1 MNENRH
7 SRRALLITTLILL
20 CMLLAGGVFVIFRIR
35 LRTAALPQAQTSGQN
50 GDPST
55 AGGTGQAP
63 AAAGHSPS
71 ITEQIRSWFGV
82 DAVVDILS
90 ADRSVSR
97 DVPMPHA
104 SSRHPAQTA
113 GSGNAAAPAAAET
126 PQDATQAVQA
136 DPAAATAADGAQS
149 AAPAEETE
157 EVSAAHKLFPELET
171 SAVTSAKD
179 LTKRQKSYIK
189 SWEALHG
196 REFPM
201 GAPLHN
207 YNWKYLEYDENGVL
221 HYEGDE
227 DYTVRRGID
236 VSEFQ
241 GWIDWEAVREAGYDF
256 AFVRVGYRMFDSGDL
271 YEDSRAVKNL
281 KRAKKAG
288 LDVGVYVFSQAV
300 SKKEAREEAKLC
312 LDVIEKSGVEITLP
326 VVFDP
331 EIQIDYYARIN
342 YITSEQFTDNA
353 IAFCEAI
360 HKAGRVPAIYANS
373 STLTDILN
381 MKRITRETDAVI
393 WYADYYGVPET
404 PYQFTFWQYTDLGW
418 VSGISETET
427 DLNLWFVKTEEE
439 QEEPAE
445 EAADQAPEDTETTEK
460 TEASE
465 KVEKTETAGTE
476 EKAEQ
481 TESAEPAENAG
492 QKESKETTSEK
503 PADNT
508 EAAAGTETTETA
520 AP

>member
-1 MNENRH
+1 MDKKRH
-7 SRRALLITTLILL
+7 SRRALLITTLILVCL
-20 CMLLAGGVFVIFRIR
+20 LLAGGVFILYRIR

-126 PQDATQAVQA
+126 PQDAAQAVQA

-157 EVSAAHKLFPELET
+157 EVSAAHQLFPELET

-221 HYEGDE
+221 HYEGDD

-418 VSGISETET
+418 VSGIAETET
-427 DLNLWFVKTEEE
+427 DLNLWFVKNEEE
-439 QEEPAE
+439 EEAPAE
-445 EAADQAPEDTETTEK
+445 EASDQAAEGASAPAKDAAEASSGKADQTEEKAGAADQTEDKAGAADQTKEGTADQAPSAES
-460 TEASE
+460 AQP
-465 KVEKTETAGTE
+465 AGT
-476 EKAEQ
+476 
-481 TESAEPAENAG
+481 P
-492 QKESKETTSEK
+492 
-503 PADNT
+503 
-508 EAAAGTETTETA
+508 
-520 AP
+520 

>member
-1 MNENRH
+1 MNEKHH

-35 LRTAALPQAQTSGQN
+35 LRTAAPPQKESSGQS
-50 GDPST
+50 GDPS
-55 AGGTGQAP
+55 ADGGPGQAS
-63 AAAGHSPS
+63 ADAGHSPS

-97 DVPMPHA
+97 DVPMPRA

-113 GSGNAAAPAAAET
+113 GSGNAAAATAAET
-126 PQDATQAVQA
+126 SQGAAQAVQA
-136 DPAAATAADGAQS
+136 DPAAAAAAGDVAGAQS

-221 HYEGDE
+221 HYEGDD

-241 GWIDWEAVREAGYDF
+241 GWIDWEAVRESGYDF

-381 MKRITRETDAVI
+381 MKRITGETDAVI

-445 EAADQAPEDTETTEK
+445 EAADQAADDA
-460 TEASE
+460 EA
-465 KVEKTETAGTE
+465 AGNT
-476 EKAEQ
+476 EQ
-481 TESAEPAENAG
+481 TGAKETGEKPAENAEQTG
-492 QKESKETTSEK
+492 SRETGEK
-503 PADNT
+503 PAENA
-508 EAAAGTETTETA
+508 EAAAGTGSSENA
-520 AP
+520 VVQ

>member
-35 LRTAALPQAQTSGQN
+35 LRTAVPPQTESSGQS
-50 GDPST
+50 GDPS
-55 AGGTGQAP
+55 ADGGPGQAS
-63 AAAGHSPS
+63 ADAGHSPS

-97 DVPMPHA
+97 DVPMPRA

-126 PQDATQAVQA
+126 PQAVQA

-157 EVSAAHKLFPELET
+157 EVSAAHQLFPELET

-221 HYEGDE
+221 HYEGDD

-241 GWIDWEAVREAGYDF
+241 GWIDWEAVRESGYDF

-404 PYQFTFWQYTDLGW
+404 PYQFTFWQYTNLGW

-460 TEASE
+460 TEAFE

-481 TESAEPAENAG
+481 TESVEPAENAG

>member
-7 SRRALLITTLILL
+7 SRRALLITTLILVCL
-20 CMLLAGGVFVIFRIR
+20 LLAGGVFALFRIR
-35 LRTAALPQAQTSGQN
+35 LRTAASPQASASGQSEEAAAA
-50 GDPST
+50 DDK
-55 AGGTGQAP
+55 GQAS
-63 AAAGHSPS
+63 ADAGHSPS

-97 DVPMPHA
+97 DVPMPRA

-113 GSGNAAAPAAAET
+113 GSGNAAAPATAET
-126 PQDATQAVQA
+126 PQDAAQAVQA
-136 DPAAATAADGAQS
+136 DPAAAAAAGDAAGAQS
-149 AAPAEETE
+149 AAPAEEAE

-427 DLNLWFVKTEEE
+427 DLNLWFVKNEEK

-445 EAADQAPEDTETTEK
+445 N
-460 TEASE
+460 
-465 KVEKTETAGTE
+465 
-476 EKAEQ
+476 AEQ
-481 TESAEPAENAG
+481 TGSKEAGEKPAENA
-492 QKESKETTSEK
+492 
-503 PADNT
+503 
-508 EAAAGTETTETA
+508 EAAAGTGSSENA
-520 AP
+520 AVQ

>member
-35 LRTAALPQAQTSGQN
+35 LRTAVPPQTESSGQS
-50 GDPST
+50 GDPS
-55 AGGTGQAP
+55 ADGGPGQAS
-63 AAAGHSPS
+63 ADAGHSPT

-97 DVPMPHA
+97 DVPMPRA

-126 PQDATQAVQA
+126 PQDAAQAVQA
-136 DPAAATAADGAQS
+136 DPAAAAAAGDAAGAQS
-149 AAPAEETE
+149 AAPAEEAE

-221 HYEGDE
+221 HYEGDD

-381 MKRITRETDAVI
+381 MKRITKETDAVI

-418 VSGISETET
+418 VSGIAETET
-427 DLNLWFVKTEEE
+427 DLNLWFVKNEEE
-439 QEEPAE
+439 EEAPAE
-445 EAADQAPEDTETTEK
+445 EASDQAAEGASAPAKDAAEASSGKADQTEEKAGAADQTEDKAGAADQTKEGTADQAPSAES
-460 TEASE
+460 AQP
-465 KVEKTETAGTE
+465 AGT
-476 EKAEQ
+476 
-481 TESAEPAENAG
+481 P
-492 QKESKETTSEK
+492 
-503 PADNT
+503 
-508 EAAAGTETTETA
+508 
-520 AP
+520 

>member
-1 MNENRH
+1 
-7 SRRALLITTLILL
+7 
-20 CMLLAGGVFVIFRIR
+20 
-35 LRTAALPQAQTSGQN
+35 
-50 GDPST
+50 
-55 AGGTGQAP
+55 
-63 AAAGHSPS
+63 
-71 ITEQIRSWFGV
+71 
-82 DAVVDILS
+82 
-90 ADRSVSR
+90 
-97 DVPMPHA
+97 MPRA

-113 GSGNAAAPAAAET
+113 GSGNAAAPAETAPDAA
-126 PQDATQAVQA
+126 QAVQA
-136 DPAAATAADGAQS
+136 DPAAATAAGGAQS

-157 EVSAAHKLFPELET
+157 EVSAAHQLFPELET

-179 LTKRQKSYIK
+179 LTKRQKSYIQ
-189 SWEALHG
+189 SWETLHG

-207 YNWKYLEYDENGVL
+207 YNWKYLEYDENGIL
-221 HYEGDE
+221 HYEGDD

-241 GWIDWEAVREAGYDF
+241 GWIDWDAVREAGYDF

-381 MKRITRETDAVI
+381 MKRITKETDAVI

-418 VSGISETET
+418 VSGIAETET
-427 DLNLWFVKTEEE
+427 DLNLWFVKNEEE
-439 QEEPAE
+439 EEAPAE
-445 EAADQAPEDTETTEK
+445 EASDQAAEGASAPAKDAAEASSGKADQTEEKAGAADQTEDKAGAADQTKEGTADQAPSAES
-460 TEASE
+460 AQP
-465 KVEKTETAGTE
+465 AGT
-476 EKAEQ
+476 
-481 TESAEPAENAG
+481 P
-492 QKESKETTSEK
+492 
-503 PADNT
+503 
-508 EAAAGTETTETA
+508 
-520 AP
+520 